1 MAFDKEH
8 MCRSIKVL
16 PLVYDEAL
24 SYYEQVCKLYDAY
37 NNFVDKVNEAISN
50 FNDESKAYTDKKVA
64 EAFAD
69 IQAQSD
75 ALRKDYEKFVTLV
88 NSNIN
93 LFQSQLD
100 TTSAKLEA
108 EIIGVNA
115 RTDVAIEQSEERILE
130 YIGNQALNSIKVLD
144 PFSGNYVTIQYMI
157 EYLSGLHMTGAATYD
172 EIFGANIS
180 YDEMVAKDKTYTE
193 WATNGHEYIV

>member
-1 MAFDKEH
+1 MTFDKEH

-37 NNFVDKVNEAISN
+37 NDFVDKVEEAISN
-50 FNDESKAYTDKKVA
+50 FNDESKAYTDNKVA

-75 ALRKDYEKFVTLV
+75 ALRRDYEKFVTLV

-130 YIGNQALNSIKVLD
+130 YIGTQALNNIKVLD

>member
-37 NNFVDKVNEAISN
+37 NDFVDKVTESISN
-50 FNDESKAYTDKKVA
+50 FNDESKAYTDNKVA

-75 ALRKDYEKFVTLV
+75 ALRKDYEQFVTLV

-93 LFQSQLD
+93 LFQTQLD

-115 RTDVAIEQSEERILE
+115 RTDVAIEQSEERILT
-130 YIGNQALNSIKVLD
+130 YIGSQALNNIKVLD

-157 EYLSGLHMTGAATYD
+157 EYLSSLHMTGAATYD

-180 YDEMVAKDKTYTE
+180 YDEIVAKDKTYTE
-193 WATNGHEYIV
+193 WATNGHEYIM

>member
-37 NNFVDKVNEAISN
+37 NDFVDKITEAISD

-115 RTDVAIEQSEERILE
+115 RTDIAIEQSEERILA
-130 YIGNQALNSIKVLD
+130 YIGTQALNNIKVLD

-180 YDEMVAKDKTYTE
+180 YDEIAAKDKTYTE

>member
-8 MCRSIKVL
+8 MYRCIKVL

-24 SYYEQVCKLYDAY
+24 SYYEQVCKLYNAY
-37 NNFVDKVNEAISN
+37 NDFVDKVDEAISN
-50 FNDESKAYTDKKVA
+50 FNDESKAYTDSKVA

-75 ALRKDYEKFVTLV
+75 ALRRDYEQFVTLV

-130 YIGNQALNSIKVLD
+130 YIGNQALNNIKVLD

-172 EIFGANIS
+172 EIFGAHIS

-193 WATNGHEYIV
+193 WATNSHEYIV

>member
-37 NNFVDKVNEAISN
+37 NDFVDKITESIAN

-75 ALRKDYEKFVTLV
+75 ALRRDYEQFVTLV

-115 RTDVAIEQSEERILE
+115 RTDVAIEQSEERIIE
-130 YIGNQALNSIKVLD
+130 YIGTQALNNIKVLD

-157 EYLSGLHMTGAATYD
+157 EYLSSLHMTGAATYD

>member
-37 NNFVDKVNEAISN
+37 NDFVDKVTEAISN

-75 ALRKDYEKFVTLV
+75 ALRRDYEQFVTLV

-115 RTDVAIEQSEERILE
+115 RTDIAIEQSEERILT
-130 YIGNQALNSIKVLD
+130 YIGNQALNNIKVLD

-157 EYLSGLHMTGAATYD
+157 EYLSSLHMTGAATYD

>member
-37 NNFVDKVNEAISN
+37 NDFVDKVEEAISN
-50 FNDESKAYTDKKVA
+50 FNDESKAYTDSKVA
-64 EAFAD
+64 EAFAN

-75 ALRKDYEKFVTLV
+75 ALRRDYEQFVTLV

-115 RTDVAIEQSEERILE
+115 RTDVAIEQSEERIIE
-130 YIGNQALNSIKVLD
+130 YIGTQALNNIKVLD

>member
-8 MCRSIKVL
+8 VCRSIKVL

-37 NNFVDKVNEAISN
+37 NDFVDKVEESISN
-50 FNDESKAYTDKKVA
+50 FNDESKAYTDSKVA

-75 ALRKDYEKFVTLV
+75 ALRRDYEQFVTLV

-115 RTDVAIEQSEERILE
+115 RTDVAIEQAEERIIA
-130 YIGNQALNSIKVLD
+130 YIGTQALNNIKVLD
-144 PFSGNYVTIQYMI
+144 SFSGNYVTIQYMI
-157 EYLSGLHMTGAATYD
+157 EYLSSLHMTGAAIYD

-193 WATNGHEYIV
+193 WATNGHEYII

>member
-37 NNFVDKVNEAISN
+37 NDFVDKVTEAISN

-75 ALRKDYEKFVTLV
+75 ALRRDYEQFVTLV

-115 RTDVAIEQSEERILE
+115 RTDVAIEQSEERILA
-130 YIGNQALNSIKVLD
+130 YIGNQALNNIKVLD

-157 EYLSGLHMTGAATYD
+157 EYLSSLHMTGAATYD
-172 EIFGANIS
+172 EIFGSNLS
-180 YDEMVAKDKTYTE
+180 YDEIIGKDKTYTE

>member
-1 MAFDKEH
+1 MAFDKEYV
-8 MCRSIKVL
+8 CRSIKVL

-37 NNFVDKVNEAISN
+37 NDFVDKVMEAISN
-50 FNDESKAYTDKKVA
+50 FNDESKAYTDSKVA

-75 ALRKDYEKFVTLV
+75 ALRRDYEQFVTLV

-115 RTDVAIEQSEERILE
+115 RTDVAIEQSEERIIE
-130 YIGNQALNSIKVLD
+130 YIGTQALNNIKVLD

-157 EYLSGLHMTGAATYD
+157 EYLSSLHMTGAATYD
-172 EIFGANIS
+172 DISASNLSYNEII
-180 YDEMVAKDKTYTE
+180 AKDKTYTE

>member
-37 NNFVDKVNEAISN
+37 NDFVDKVEEAISN
-50 FNDESKAYTDKKVA
+50 FNDESKAYTDEKVA
-64 EAFAD
+64 EAFAN

-75 ALRKDYEKFVTLV
+75 ALRRDYEQFVTLV

-115 RTDVAIEQSEERILE
+115 RTDVAIEQSEERIIK
-130 YIGNQALNSIKVLD
+130 YIGNQALNNIKVLD

-172 EIFGANIS
+172 EIFSANIT
-180 YDEMVAKDKTYTE
+180 YNEMAAKDKTYTE
-193 WATNGHEYIV
+193 WATNSHEYIV

>member
-1 MAFDKEH
+1 MYSDKEH
-8 MCRSIKVL
+8 ICRSIKVL

-37 NNFVDKVNEAISN
+37 NDFVDKVTEAISD
-50 FNDESKAYTDKKVA
+50 FNDESKAYTDSKIA

-75 ALRKDYEKFVTLV
+75 ALRRDYEQFVTLV

-115 RTDVAIEQSEERILE
+115 RTDVAIEQSEERILA
-130 YIGNQALNSIKVLD
+130 YIGTQALNNIKVLD

>member
-8 MCRSIKVL
+8 VCHSIKVI

-180 YDEMVAKDKTYTE
+180 YDEMAAKDKTYTE
-193 WATNGHEYIV
+193 WATNGHEYIM

>member
-37 NNFVDKVNEAISN
+37 NDFVDKVEEAISN

-75 ALRKDYEKFVTLV
+75 ALRRDYEQFVTLV

-115 RTDVAIEQSEERILE
+115 RTDVAIEQSEERILA
-130 YIGNQALNSIKVLD
+130 YIGTQALNNIKVLD

-180 YDEMVAKDKTYTE
+180 YDEMVTKDKTYTE
-193 WATNGHEYIV
+193 WATNSHEYIV

>member
-1 MAFDKEH
+1 MSFDKEH

-24 SYYEQVCKLYDAY
+24 SYYEQVCKLYDSY
-37 NNFVDKVNEAISN
+37 NDFVDKVTEAISD
-50 FNDESKAYTDKKVA
+50 FNDESKAYTDSKVA

-75 ALRKDYEKFVTLV
+75 ALRRDYEQFVTLV

-115 RTDVAIEQSEERILE
+115 RTDVAIEQSEERILK
-130 YIGNQALNSIKVLD
+130 YIGNQALNNIKVLD

-157 EYLSGLHMTGAATYD
+157 EYLSSLHMTGAATYD

-180 YDEMVAKDKTYTE
+180 YDEMAAKDKTYTE

>member
-8 MCRSIKVL
+8 MYRSIKVL

-24 SYYEQVCKLYDAY
+24 SYYELVCKLYDAY
-37 NNFVDKVNEAISN
+37 NDFVDKVTEAISN
-50 FNDESKAYTDKKVA
+50 FNDESKAYTDNKVA

-75 ALRKDYEKFVTLV
+75 ALRRDYEQFVTLV

-130 YIGNQALNSIKVLD
+130 YIGNQALNNIKVLD

>member
-24 SYYEQVCKLYDAY
+24 SYYEQVRKLYYAY
-37 NNFVDKVNEAISN
+37 NDFVDKVTEAISN

-75 ALRKDYEKFVTLV
+75 ALRKDYEQFVTLV

-115 RTDVAIEQSEERILE
+115 RTDVAIEQSEERILA
-130 YIGNQALNSIKVLD
+130 YIGTQALNNIKVLD
-144 PFSGNYVTIQYMI
+144 PFSGSYVTIQYMI
-157 EYLSGLHMTGAATYD
+157 EYLSSLHMTGAATYD

-180 YDEMVAKDKTYTE
+180 YDGMVAKDKTYTE

>member
-37 NNFVDKVNEAISN
+37 NDFVDKVTEAISD

-75 ALRKDYEKFVTLV
+75 ALRRDYEQFVTLV

-130 YIGNQALNSIKVLD
+130 YIGNQALNNIKVLD

-157 EYLSGLHMTGAATYD
+157 EYLSSLHMTGAATYD

-180 YDEMVAKDKTYTE
+180 YYEMAAKDKTYTE

>member
-1 MAFDKEH
+1 MAFDREH

-37 NNFVDKVNEAISN
+37 NDFVDKVTEAISD

-75 ALRKDYEKFVTLV
+75 ALRRDYEKFVTLV

-115 RTDVAIEQSEERILE
+115 RTDVAIEQSEERIIE
-130 YIGNQALNSIKVLD
+130 YIGNQALNNIKVLD

>member
-1 MAFDKEH
+1 MAFDREH

-37 NNFVDKVNEAISN
+37 NDFVDKVEEAISN
-50 FNDESKAYTDKKVA
+50 FNDESKAYTDSKVE

-75 ALRKDYEKFVTLV
+75 ALRKDYEQFVTLV
-88 NSNIN
+88 NSHIN

-115 RTDVAIEQSEERILE
+115 RTDVAIEQSEERIYE
-130 YIGNQALNSIKVLD
+130 YISTQALNNIKVLD

>member
-37 NNFVDKVNEAISN
+37 NDFVDKVEEAISN
-50 FNDESKAYTDKKVA
+50 FNDESKAYTDSKVA

-75 ALRKDYEKFVTLV
+75 ALRRDYEQFVTLV

-100 TTSAKLEA
+100 NTSAKLEA

-115 RTDVAIEQSEERILE
+115 RTDVAIEQSEERIIK
-130 YIGNQALNSIKVLD
+130 YIGTQALNNIKVLD

-157 EYLSGLHMTGAATYD
+157 EYLSGLHMTGAATYE

>member
-1 MAFDKEH
+1 MAFDKENV
-8 MCRSIKVL
+8 CRSIKVL

-37 NNFVDKVNEAISN
+37 NDFVDKVDEAISN
-50 FNDESKAYTDKKVA
+50 FNDESKAYTDSKVA

-75 ALRKDYEKFVTLV
+75 ALRRDYEQFVTLV

-115 RTDVAIEQSEERILE
+115 RTDEAIKQSEERMIS
-130 YIGNQALNSIKVLD
+130 YIGSQLLNNIKVLD

-172 EIFGANIS
+172 EIFGANIT
-180 YDEMVAKDKTYTE
+180 YDEISAKNKTYTE
-193 WATNGHEYIV
+193 WAVNGHEYII

>member
-8 MCRSIKVL
+8 MCRNIKVL

-37 NNFVDKVNEAISN
+37 NDFVDKVNEAISN
-50 FNDESKAYTDKKVA
+50 FNDESKAYTDSKVA

-75 ALRKDYEKFVTLV
+75 ALRRDYEQFVTLV

-115 RTDVAIEQSEERILE
+115 RTDVAIEQSEERILK
-130 YIGNQALNSIKVLD
+130 YIGTQALNNIKVLD
-144 PFSGNYVTIQYMI
+144 PFSGNYITIQYMI
-157 EYLSGLHMTGAATYD
+157 EYLSSLHMTGAATYN

>member
-37 NNFVDKVNEAISN
+37 NDFVDKVTEAISN
-50 FNDESKAYTDKKVA
+50 FNDESKAYTDSKVA

-75 ALRKDYEKFVTLV
+75 ALRRDYEQFVTLV

-115 RTDVAIEQSEERILE
+115 RTDVAIEQSEERILA
-130 YIGNQALNSIKVLD
+130 YIGTQALNNIKVLD

-157 EYLSGLHMTGAATYD
+157 EYLSSLHMTGAATYD

>member
-8 MCRSIKVL
+8 MCHSIKVL

-37 NNFVDKVNEAISN
+37 NDFVDKVNEAISN
-50 FNDESKAYTDKKVA
+50 FNDESKAYTDNKVA
-64 EAFAD
+64 EAFSD

-75 ALRKDYEKFVTLV
+75 ALRRDYEQFVTLV

-115 RTDVAIEQSEERILE
+115 RTDVAIEQSEERILT
-130 YIGNQALNSIKVLD
+130 YIGNQVLNNIKVLD
-144 PFSGNYVTIQYMI
+144 PFSGNYVTIQ
-157 EYLSGLHMTGAATYD
+157 
-172 EIFGANIS
+172 
-180 YDEMVAKDKTYTE
+180 
-193 WATNGHEYIV
+193 

>member
-1 MAFDKEH
+1 MDFDKEH
-8 MCRSIKVL
+8 VCRSIKVL

-24 SYYEQVCKLYDAY
+24 SYYEQVCKLYNAY
-37 NNFVDKVNEAISN
+37 NDFVDKVNEAISN
-50 FNDESKAYTDKKVA
+50 FNNESKAYTDKKVA

-75 ALRKDYEKFVTLV
+75 ALRRDYEQFVTLV

-115 RTDVAIEQSEERILE
+115 RTDIAIKQSEERIIK
-130 YIGNQALNSIKVLD
+130 YIGTQALNNIKVLD

-157 EYLSGLHMTGAATYD
+157 EYLSGLYMTGAATYE
-172 EIFGANIS
+172 EISASNLS
-180 YDEMVAKDKTYTE
+180 YDEIIAKDKTYTE
-193 WATNGHEYIV
+193 WATNSHEYIV

>member
-37 NNFVDKVNEAISN
+37 NDFVDKVNEAISD
-50 FNDESKAYTDKKVA
+50 FNDESKAYTDNKVA

-75 ALRKDYEKFVTLV
+75 ALRRDYEQFVTLV

-115 RTDVAIEQSEERILE
+115 RTDVAIEQSEERILA
-130 YIGNQALNSIKVLD
+130 YIGTQALNNIKVLD

-193 WATNGHEYIV
+193 WATNGHEYIL

>member
-8 MCRSIKVL
+8 VCRSIKVL

-37 NNFVDKVNEAISN
+37 NDFVDKVTESISD
-50 FNDESKAYTDKKVA
+50 FNDESKAYTDSKIA

-75 ALRKDYEKFVTLV
+75 ALRRDYEQFVTLV

-115 RTDVAIEQSEERILE
+115 RTDVAIEQSEERILA
-130 YIGNQALNSIKVLD
+130 YIGTQALNNIKVLD

-157 EYLSGLHMTGAATYD
+157 EYLASLHMTGAATYD

>member
-37 NNFVDKVNEAISN
+37 NDFVDKVEEAISN
-50 FNDESKAYTDKKVA
+50 FNDESKAYTDSKVA

-75 ALRKDYEKFVTLV
+75 ALRRDYEQFVTLV

-115 RTDVAIEQSEERILE
+115 RTDVAIEQSEERILS
-130 YIGNQALNSIKVLD
+130 YIGTQALNSIKVLD

-172 EIFGANIS
+172 EIFGANLR
-180 YDEMVAKDKTYTE
+180 YDEIIGKDKTYTE

>member
-37 NNFVDKVNEAISN
+37 NDFVDKVTEAISN
-50 FNDESKAYTDKKVA
+50 FNDESKAYTDSKVA

-75 ALRKDYEKFVTLV
+75 ALRRDYEQFVTLV

-115 RTDVAIEQSEERILE
+115 RTDVAIEQSEERILK
-130 YIGNQALNSIKVLD
+130 YIGNQALNNIKVLD

-172 EIFGANIS
+172 EIFDANIS

>member
-37 NNFVDKVNEAISN
+37 NDFVDKVTESISN

-75 ALRKDYEKFVTLV
+75 ALRKDYEQFVTLV

-93 LFQSQLD
+93 LFQTQLD

-115 RTDVAIEQSEERILE
+115 RTDVAIEQAEERILT
-130 YIGNQALNSIKVLD
+130 YIGSQALNNIKVLD

-157 EYLSGLHMTGAATYD
+157 EYLSSLHMTGAATYD

-180 YDEMVAKDKTYTE
+180 YDEIVAKDKTYTE
-193 WATNGHEYIV
+193 WATNGHEYIM

>member
-37 NNFVDKVNEAISN
+37 NDFVDKVEEAISN
-50 FNDESKAYTDKKVA
+50 FNDESKAYTDSKVA

-75 ALRKDYEKFVTLV
+75 ALRRDYEQFVTLV

-115 RTDVAIEQSEERILE
+115 RTDVAIEQSEERILA
-130 YIGNQALNSIKVLD
+130 YIGTQALNNIKVLD

-157 EYLSGLHMTGAATYD
+157 EYLSSLHMTGAATYN

>member
-1 MAFDKEH
+1 MTFDKEH

-37 NNFVDKVNEAISN
+37 NDFVDKVTESISN

-75 ALRKDYEKFVTLV
+75 ALRKDYEQFVTLV

-115 RTDVAIEQSEERILE
+115 RTDVAIEQSEERILT
-130 YIGNQALNSIKVLD
+130 YIGSQALNNIKVLD

-157 EYLSGLHMTGAATYD
+157 EYLSSLHMTGAATYD

-180 YDEMVAKDKTYTE
+180 YDEIVAKDKTYTE
-193 WATNGHEYIV
+193 WATNGHEYIM

>member
-1 MAFDKEH
+1 MAFDREH

-37 NNFVDKVNEAISN
+37 NDFVNEVTEAISN

-75 ALRKDYEKFVTLV
+75 ALRRDYEQFVTLV

-130 YIGNQALNSIKVLD
+130 YIGTQALNNIKVLD

-157 EYLSGLHMTGAATYD
+157 EYLSGLHMTGAATYN

-180 YDEMVAKDKTYTE
+180 YYLFVSKDKTYTE

>member
-1 MAFDKEH
+1 MAFDREH
-8 MCRSIKVL
+8 VCRSIKVL

-37 NNFVDKVNEAISN
+37 NDFVDKVEEAISN

-64 EAFAD
+64 EAFVD

-75 ALRKDYEKFVTLV
+75 ALRRDYEKFVTLV

-115 RTDVAIEQSEERILE
+115 RTDVAIEQSEERILK
-130 YIGNQALNSIKVLD
+130 YISNQALNNIKVLD

>member
-37 NNFVDKVNEAISN
+37 NDFVDKVTEAISD
-50 FNDESKAYTDKKVA
+50 FNDESKAYTDSKVA

-75 ALRKDYEKFVTLV
+75 ALRRDYEQFVTLV

-115 RTDVAIEQSEERILE
+115 RTDVAIEQSEERIIK
-130 YIGNQALNSIKVLD
+130 YIGNQALNNIKVLD